1 MDTVFVHIFLVLNEM
16 IEEMATQL
24 QEKHN
29 IEEFS
34 HVALPVQVS
43 TPVLWGKQ
51 TFICLCWTS
60 TISAPHQLYRLSIL
74 SRCSI
79 HTESRNI

>member
-1 MDTVFVHIFLVLNEM
+1 MYIYFVVLNEM

-24 QEKHN
+24 QEKHK

-51 TFICLCWTS
+51 TFTYLYMCIYWIYK
-60 TISAPHQLYRLSIL
+60 ISVPHQLYRLSIL
-74 SRCSI
+74 S
-79 HTESRNI
+79 